1 MDDEAAWALVQALER
16 LIKIQHAVLIMQMV
30 ATRQS
35 REEEDWSGAVAEAM
49 RLAQVLTGE
58 TV

>member
-1 MDDEAAWALVQALER
+1 MDDKAAWALVQALER
-16 LIKIQHAVLIMQMV
+16 VIKIQHAVLIMQMV